1 MPTDT
6 SVVRL
11 AVDAGQTGIKLRLLA
26 ASDEV
31 LSMPGVRTDQAL
43 LPQIADAVI
52 ATSRALGVRFDEI
65 AVGTTGLSEAESD
78 PERWLALCSLAG
90 VSRVL
95 LAHDSVTS
103 YLGAM
108 GRDEGVVVAAGTG
121 VVTLGV
127 GARTVA
133 RVDGWGNIMGD
144 AGSGYWLGRGALDA
158 VMRAYDGRGPAT
170 DLTAAVLPRYPNLET
185 AYIELQGD
193 PDRIAVTA
201 SFAKAASELADTDA
215 VAAEL
220 CRTAGQELALSA
232 ATAAQRCAL
241 GERPRVCLIGSIGR
255 STAVRSAFE
264 DALRGRLP
272 DAVLAEPIGDGL
284 GGAAELFAVTPEL
297 PLSNSVLAA
306 TSPLV

>member
-201 SFAKAASELADTDA
+201 SFAKAASELARHRCGGSRA
-215 VAAEL
+215 VPDGRAGARTVGCHSGATLRARREAAGLLDREHRPL
-220 CRTAGQELALSA
+220 HGG
-232 ATAAQRCAL
+232 AL
-241 GERPRVCLIGSIGR
+241 G
-255 STAVRSAFE
+255 
-264 DALRGRLP
+264 LRGC
-272 DAVLAEPIGDGL
+272 
-284 GGAAELFAVTPEL
+284 AAW
-297 PLSNSVLAA
+297 AA
-306 TSPLV
+306 AGRRAGRADRRWSRRCR